1 MPPISLPRQPEKRDV
16 DADRRAPAPAGGAD
30 ATDLGLA
37 EGLAPLLDGRFGTD
51 ARELMLRCLSRRL
64 TAGWSMN
71 TAPLLA
77 LADATHIA
85 RATQEGAR

>member
-1 MPPISLPRQPEKRDV
+1 MGPLTVEQQRQLEARMV
-16 DADRRAPAPAGGAD
+16 ADP
-30 ATDLGLA
+30 GLA
-37 EGLAPLLDGRFGTD
+37 EGLAPLLDGRFGSD

-64 TAGWSMN
+64 TAGWSMS

-85 RATQEGAR
+85 GRPTQEGAW